1 MAMQV
6 AQGGNTM
13 KTSPWKFLVG
23 LTSRRRQEQA
33 QGSPIED
40 DTDPKAFASDVEQ
53 PSELLLDSTE
63 ASATPDH
70 GENVPVDRTA
80 AASNDPGG
88 DRAAAGEVLPP
99 GDVGEVNTS
108 THETADHSSAE
119 AGELVEENETR
130 KPPRRTRRIKR
141 PAPAKRV
148 RARAV
153 VQSVVDT
160 NEGQSTQTLST
171 GKSAFLDDVAGLDEE
186 IHQLKNQLAQKL
198 YLQNVQLKKM
208 LERFDVS

>member
-1 MAMQV
+1 
-6 AQGGNTM
+6 M

-23 LTSRRRQEQA
+23 LTSRRRQERA
-33 QGSPIED
+33 QGRPIED
-40 DTDPKAFASDVEQ
+40 DTDPRAFASDVER
-53 PSELLLDSTE
+53 PSALLLDSTE

-70 GENVPVDRTA
+70 GETVAVDRSA

-99 GDVGEVNTS
+99 ADVGEVNTS
-108 THETADHSSAE
+108 THDTADHSSAE
-119 AGELVEENETR
+119 ADELAEENETR
-130 KPPRRTRRIKR
+130 KPPRRTQRIKR
-141 PAPAKRV
+141 PAPAKPEST
-148 RARAV
+148 RAV
-153 VQSVVDT
+153 AQSVVDT

-186 IHQLKNQLAQKL
+186 IRQLRNQLAQKL

>member
-1 MAMQV
+1 MQV

-23 LTSRRRQEQA
+23 LTSRRGQERA

-53 PSELLLDSTE
+53 PSAPLLDS

-70 GENVPVDRTA
+70 GKNVPVDRTA
-80 AASNDPGG
+80 AASNDPRG
-88 DRAAAGEVLPP
+88 DRAAAGEVLPAS
-99 GDVGEVNTS
+99 DVGEVSTS
-108 THETADHSSAE
+108 TRDTADHSSAE
-119 AGELVEENETR
+119 ANELVEENKTR
-130 KPPRRTRRIKR
+130 KPPRRTQRIKR

-153 VQSVVDT
+153 AQSVVDT
-160 NEGQSTQTLST
+160 NKGQSSQTLST
-171 GKSAFLDDVAGLDEE
+171 GKSAFLDEVVGLDEE